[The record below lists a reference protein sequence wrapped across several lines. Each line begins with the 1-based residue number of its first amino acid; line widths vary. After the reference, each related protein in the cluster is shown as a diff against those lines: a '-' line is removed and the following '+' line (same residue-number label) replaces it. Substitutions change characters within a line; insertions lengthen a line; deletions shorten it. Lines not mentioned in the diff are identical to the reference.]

1 MKCCVIIPV
10 GPGHQELAKRASSS
24 VEQAIEYSKG
34 AFDEIEILELDD
46 SEGKLG
52 RSHARNLAIRQA
64 ELKEADW
71 LFFLDAD
78 DFMVPTAFSI
88 VAEMLDDFDAIWGE
102 IYTADITTLQAY
114 RRDNQISPITQLEQI
129 LINDPYLTLQMGH
142 FVRHN
147 LAKQFPFNVDM
158 DCGEDF
164 DYYLRL
170 WKDKRCIKIEHP
182 LFLNVRGQHSNG
194 PRSASGRDWRI
205 AVNKTFQLFCQENEV
220 IARVPY
226 GNQEVKFRLSN
237 TLDTIQNHLA
247 RDCFFEIR
255 ELNECLL
262 SLPQKSRIL
271 DIGSNIGNHALFFTC
286 IGDASEVHCFEPIP
300 STADQLELN
309 FQINKIPSER
319 YKIYRIGLGS
329 KLGKAKPGII
339 DNSNLGATSLTSD
352 STGKVKISS
361 LDHLYP
367 TKVFDFIKIDVE
379 GMELDVLKGGS
390 KLIERCQPVIL
401 IEIANSN
408 KSAFFAWTS
417 KNNYRIH
424 RAFELVHASNY
435 LITPKKQ
442 REDFYKN
449 GLAGTIDWT
458 PKITLAP
465 GQPEPGWSIIEFIEN
480 YENEREI
487 IELSL
492 SGENYF
498 ASNIRNQNTQKSLNN
513 LKELSD
519 NYSGDIIFLNEILG
533 LLTDEKLKQLLSTL
547 AGLALEII
555 LLDIMDARWERS
567 FNSQKKYRDTEQYLQ
582 YAGALGYSLIHYQK
596 LPHKSAFGIHEQ
608 LDNQITLLHL
618 KKNTNAT
625 GLQ

>member
-1 MKCCVIIPV
+1 
-10 GPGHQELAKRASSS
+10 

-34 AFDEIEILELDD
+34 AFDEIEIIELDD

-52 RSHARNLAIRQA
+52 RSHARNLAIHQA
-64 ELKEADW
+64 GLKEADW

-88 VAEMLDDFDAIWGE
+88 VAEILEDFDAIWGE
-102 IYTADITTLQAY
+102 IYTADIATLQAY

-147 LAKQFPFNVDM
+147 TAKHFLFNVDM

-170 WKDKRCIKIEHP
+170 WKEKRCIKIEHP
-182 LFLNVRGQHSNG
+182 LFLNVRGQHSSG

-205 AVNKTFQLFCQENEV
+205 AMNKIFQSFCQENEV
-220 IARVPY
+220 IARIPY
-226 GNQEVKFRLSN
+226 GNQEVKFRLTN

-247 RDCFFEIR
+247 RDSFFEIR

-262 SLPQKSRIL
+262 RLPQKSRIL

-286 IGDASEVHCFEPIP
+286 IGDASEVHCFEPI
-300 STADQLELN
+300 STTADQLELN
-309 FQINKIPSER
+309 FQINNISSDR
-319 YKIYRIGLGS
+319 YKIFRIGLGL
-329 KLGKAKPGII
+329 KPGKAKPGII

-352 STGKVKISS
+352 ATGKIQISS

-367 TKVFDFIKIDVE
+367 KKIFDFIKIDVE
-379 GMELDVLKGGS
+379 GMELDVLKGGT

-401 IEIANSN
+401 IEIANAN
-408 KSAFFAWTS
+408 KGAFFAWTS
-417 KNNYRIH
+417 KNNYHIH

-442 REDFYKN
+442 RKDFYKS
-449 GLAGTIDWT
+449 GLAGTREWT
-458 PKITLAP
+458 PKVALAP
-465 GQPEPGWSIIEFIEN
+465 NQPELGWSITELINN
-480 YENEREI
+480 YETKREV
-487 IELSL
+487 IEINL
-492 SGENYF
+492 SGDNYF
-498 ASNIRNQNTQKSLNN
+498 ARSTRKKNTEKVIKKLE
-513 LKELSD
+513 ELPD
-519 NYSGDIIFLNEILG
+519 NHSENIIFLNEILG
-533 LLTDEKLKQLLSTL
+533 LLTDDKLKQLLTAL
-547 AGLALEII
+547 ADLELEII

-567 FNSQKKYRDTEQYLQ
+567 FNQQKKYRDTEQYLQ

-596 LPHKSAFGIHEQ
+596 IPHKSAYGIHEQ

-618 KKNTNAT
+618 KKNTGHT
-625 GLQ
+625 KT